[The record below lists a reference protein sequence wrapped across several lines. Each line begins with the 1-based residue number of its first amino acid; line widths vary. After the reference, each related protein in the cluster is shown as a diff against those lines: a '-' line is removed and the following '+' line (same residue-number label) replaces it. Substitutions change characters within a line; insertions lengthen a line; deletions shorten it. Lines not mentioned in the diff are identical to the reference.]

1 MSDATRSD
9 ISVLTATPDLIAQGL
24 VMALIDRLAAHRV
37 RVIGAM
43 AYAFSA
49 PVASELYGGRIT
61 NNRDESRVH
70 SGWLNPQLF
79 TAGSS
84 LILYLR
90 SDDPNLVLVDFIRE
104 IKGGSRMGE
113 RDANHLRSL
122 SPITDRGF
130 SLVHSPDNLDGVSHE
145 LELALGDCGI
155 AALLDPHRPASHAE
169 EVATILPFIHL
180 TADVHPFA
188 ILPRVIAQVAAMC
201 ACAPM
206 NRGIAGP
213 ASRLFERAQACQRE
227 IEADKIDRLSD
238 RKLWNSMARLESCVS
253 DLIAAQ
259 RNQVDWT
266 LQPLDLRRAFK
277 TAEVLLGVANA
288 CLEDR
293 FTVTECEAL
302 IDALSAC
309 HLSPSIWDKH
319 RLRLI
324 AAYHRRTPVAPA

>member
-1 MSDATRSD
+1 MLDAIRSD

-24 VMALIDRLAAHRV
+24 VPELIGRLAANRV

-43 AYAFSA
+43 PYAFSA
-49 PVASELYGGRIT
+49 PAAADLYRGRIT
-61 NNRDESRVH
+61 HNRNESRVH
-70 SGWLNPQLF
+70 SGWLNPQMF

-84 LILYLR
+84 LILYLG

-113 RDANHLRSL
+113 RDAHQLRSL

-130 SLVHSPDNLDGVSHE
+130 SLVHSPDDLDGVSHE
-145 LELALGDCGI
+145 LGLVLGDRGI
-155 AALLDPHRPASHAE
+155 AELLDPVRLPPRAKEVVAILSFVPLSAE
-169 EVATILPFIHL
+169 T
-180 TADVHPFA
+180 HPFA

-206 NRGIAGP
+206 NRGVAGP

-227 IEADKIDRLSD
+227 IEADKIDHLSD
-238 RKLWNSMARLESCVS
+238 RKLWSSMARLESSVS
-253 DLIAAQ
+253 DLIQAQ
-259 RNQVDWT
+259 RNQIDWT
-266 LQPLDLRRAFK
+266 LQALDLRRSFK
-277 TAEVLLGVANA
+277 TADVLLGVASA

-293 FTVTECEAL
+293 FSVMECEAL

-309 HLSPSIWDKH
+309 HLSPSVWDKH

-324 AAYHRRTPVAPA
+324 AAYHRRTPSA